1 VIFIS
6 MEPKL
11 HVWKSGDFHQHGVE
25 TPCLKIT
32 EVIFMGK
39 KTPRKKAMLGKFMKQ
54 NRRIP
59 LFVIAKTNRKVVQNR
74 ERRSWRSQKL
84 KMRSQKRHRLN

>member
-1 VIFIS
+1 MSKI
-6 MEPKL
+6 
-11 HVWKSGDFHQHGVE
+11 KSSRV
-25 TPCLKIT
+25 
-32 EVIFMGK
+32 
-39 KTPRKKAMLGKFMKQ
+39 KATLGKMIKR

-74 ERRSWRSQKL
+74 ERRSWRTQKL

>member
-1 VIFIS
+1 MSRI
-6 MEPKL
+6 
-11 HVWKSGDFHQHGVE
+11 
-25 TPCLKIT
+25 
-32 EVIFMGK
+32 
-39 KTPRKKAMLGKFMKQ
+39 KTPRTKATLGKMIKR

-74 ERRSWRSQKL
+74 ERRSWRTQKL

>member
-1 VIFIS
+1 MS
-6 MEPKL
+6 
-11 HVWKSGDFHQHGVE
+11 
-25 TPCLKIT
+25 
-32 EVIFMGK
+32 K
-39 KTPRKKAMLGKFMKQ
+39 KTARAKATLGKMIKR

-74 ERRSWRSQKL
+74 ERRSWRTQKL

>member
-1 VIFIS
+1 MSRV
-6 MEPKL
+6 KTQRT
-11 HVWKSGDFHQHGVE
+11 KS
-25 TPCLKIT
+25 T
-32 EVIFMGK
+32 
-39 KTPRKKAMLGKFMKQ
+39 LGKMIKR

-74 ERRSWRSQKL
+74 ERRNWRSQKL

>member
-1 VIFIS
+1 MSKI
-6 MEPKL
+6 
-11 HVWKSGDFHQHGVE
+11 KSA
-25 TPCLKIT
+25 
-32 EVIFMGK
+32 
-39 KTPRKKAMLGKFMKQ
+39 RKKATLGKMIKR

-74 ERRSWRSQKL
+74 ERRAWRSQKL